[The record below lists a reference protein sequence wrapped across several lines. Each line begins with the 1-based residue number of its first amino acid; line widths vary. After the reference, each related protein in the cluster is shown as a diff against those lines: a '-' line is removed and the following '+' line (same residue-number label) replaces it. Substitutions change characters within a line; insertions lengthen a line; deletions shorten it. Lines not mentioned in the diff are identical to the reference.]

1 MFPIIKH
8 EPFKKVNLLL
18 NTGNLFSDERRF
30 ADLILKDKLSDYLYN
45 DTEEFE
51 ATILSFTPEQ
61 KNDLLEAM
69 KVFNK
74 NITELLFETYYDQ
87 CKKDKRE
94 RWSLKPGT
102 VFVNYIAVVKK
113 SPNKPSTYV
122 DLLSYRPIGIWFEKM
137 VNLIAGNTIE
147 YHEFERG
154 LVGSRTS
161 PSYIKI
167 ADLLA
172 YLTNKYDCS
181 IYLFTDCNDDFIV
194 SFMDYFSHFCFENIS
209 FVENESLRNLGTIQE
224 FKWKDKEIG
233 SDDNYETWYLLD
245 GNDVIY
251 SDTYEDDDNSNTQ

>member
-8 EPFKKVNLLL
+8 EPFKRVNLLL
-18 NTGNLFSDERRF
+18 NTGNLFSDDRRF

-45 DTEEFE
+45 DTEKFE
-51 ATILSFTPEQ
+51 AMILSFTPEQ

-87 CKKDKRE
+87 CKKDKQE

-102 VFVNYIAVVKK
+102 IFVNYIAVVKE
-113 SPNKPSTYV
+113 SRNKPNMYI

-147 YHEFERG
+147 YHEFGRG

-161 PSYIKI
+161 SSYIKVPE
-167 ADLLA
+167 LLA
-172 YLTNKYDCS
+172 YLTNKYDCA
-181 IYLFTDCNDDFIV
+181 IYLFNDCNDDLNL
-194 SFMDYFSHFCFENIS
+194 SFNYYFNPFWYEDNS
-209 FVENESLRNLGTIQE
+209 FDRSNSGTVQE
-224 FKWKDKEIG
+224 FKWEDEEA
-233 SDDNYETWYLLD
+233 DD
-245 GNDVIY
+245 DVIY
-251 SDTYEDDDNSNTQ
+251 SDTYNEK